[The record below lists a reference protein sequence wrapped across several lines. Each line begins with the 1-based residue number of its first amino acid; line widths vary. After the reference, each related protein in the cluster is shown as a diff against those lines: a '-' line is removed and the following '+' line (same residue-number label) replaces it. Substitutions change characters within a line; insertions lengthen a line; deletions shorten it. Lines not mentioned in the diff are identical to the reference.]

1 MESMSEVLIPLL
13 VIVLLILVNGLFVA
27 AEFSIV
33 GSAPTRL
40 AQLAEQGSKVAANVL
55 ETLHDLK
62 AQNRYLATA
71 QIGVTVASL
80 GLGMYGEHAVA
91 EWLIH
96 PVEKVVGLNSASAAT
111 LAATIAIVLL
121 TYLHVV
127 FGEMIP
133 KSLALHTSE
142 KTILWLQPAMTLM
155 SRLFLPVVY
164 GLNAAGMAI
173 LRLVGIPTASP
184 GSRVM
189 SPDELELIVE
199 ESFEGGLIEAG
210 EQLFIENILDLSERT
225 VRQVMTPRNRITGIS
240 IHFTEANLLSMI
252 CEKGYTRYPVYDG
265 DLDQILGILHT
276 KNLARQ
282 QVHSSQP
289 FNLPSLLSPTLFVP
303 ETVSL
308 EEMLVRFRREGLLMA
323 IVLDEYGGT
332 AGLVTLEDLVEEVV
346 GEILDE
352 FDHEITPIQ
361 VINPLR
367 LRVRGDLL
375 LDELNQH
382 YDLNLEHP
390 NADTIAGLLMAE
402 LGRMVKAGDE
412 TQYQGVRFEVETVL
426 GLAVQTVLVDL
437 PEVDADEGQHGS

>member
-1 MESMSEVLIPLL
+1 MNEVLVPLL
-13 VIVLLILVNGLFVA
+13 VIVLLILLNGLFVA

-40 AQLAEQGSKVAANVL
+40 AQMVEQGSKWATRVL
-55 ETLHDLK
+55 ETLRDLN

-71 QIGVTVASL
+71 QVGITVASL
-80 GLGMYGEHAVA
+80 GLGMYGEHVVA

-96 PVEKVVGLNSASAAT
+96 PAEQLAGLSPAPAAA
-111 LAATIAIVLL
+111 LAATIAIALL

-142 KTILWLQPAMTLM
+142 KTVLRLQPAMTLM
-155 SRLFLPVVY
+155 SHLFLPVVFV
-164 GLNAAGMAI
+164 LNAAGMAI
-173 LRLVGIPTASP
+173 LRLVGIPTVSP

-199 ESFEGGLIEAG
+199 ESFEGGLIDAG

-225 VRQVMTPRNRITGIS
+225 IGQVMTPRNRITGIS
-240 IHFTEANLLSMI
+240 IHSNEADLLSLI
-252 CEKGYTRYPVYDG
+252 CEKGYTRYPAYDG
-265 DLDQILGILHT
+265 DLDQIVGVLHT

-282 QVHSSQP
+282 QVNADQP
-289 FNLPSLLSPTLFVP
+289 FDLPALLSPTLFLP

-308 EEMLVRFRREGLLMA
+308 EEMIIRFRREGLLMA

-346 GEILDE
+346 GEIMDE
-352 FDHEITPIQ
+352 FDQEIIPIQ
-361 VINPLR
+361 ILSPYR
-367 LRVRGDLL
+367 LRIRGDLL

-382 YDLNLEHP
+382 YDLKLEHP
-390 NADTIAGLLMAE
+390 AADTVAGLLMAE
-402 LGRMVKAGDE
+402 LGRMLQSGDSA
-412 TQYQGVRFEVETVL
+412 QYQGVRFEVETVQ
-426 GLAVQTVLVDL
+426 GLAVQTVIVDL
-437 PEVDADEGQHGS
+437 AEVFL

>member
-1 MESMSEVLIPLL
+1 MNDVLVPLL
-13 VIVLLILVNGLFVA
+13 VIVLLILLNGLFVA

-40 AQLAEQGSKVAANVL
+40 AQMAAQGSKWATHVL
-55 ETLHDLK
+55 ETLRDLK

-71 QIGVTVASL
+71 QVGITVASL
-80 GLGMYGEHAVA
+80 GLGMYGEHVVA

-96 PVEKVVGLNSASAAT
+96 PVEQVAGLSSAPAAA
-111 LAATIAIVLL
+111 LAATIAIALL

-142 KTILWLQPAMTLM
+142 KTVLQLQPAMTLM

-164 GLNAAGMAI
+164 ILNAAGMAI
-173 LRLVGIPTASP
+173 LRLVGIPTVSP

-189 SPDELELIVE
+189 SPDELELIVD

-225 VRQVMTPRNRITGIS
+225 IGQVMTPRNRITGIS
-240 IHFTEANLLSMI
+240 IHSNEADLLSLI
-252 CEKGYTRYPVYDG
+252 CEKGYTRYPIYDG
-265 DLDQILGILHT
+265 DLDQIVGILHT

-282 QVHSSQP
+282 QVHADQS
-289 FNLPSLLSPTLFVP
+289 FDLTSLLSPTLFVP

-361 VINPLR
+361 IISSLK

-382 YDLNLEHP
+382 YDLKLEHP
-390 NADTIAGLLMAE
+390 AANTVAGLLMAE
-402 LGRMVKAGDE
+402 LGRMLQAGDK
-412 TQYQGVRFEVETVL
+412 TQYQGVRFEAETVV

-437 PEVDADEGQHGS
+437 SEVEPHENQRSE